1 MPLSHRYMEATLS
14 HGVVHFEIPG
24 DDPEKLASF
33 YGDLFGWQ
41 IQKVPMEGMDYWM
54 VGTVP
59 SDQNGMPTEPGGING
74 GLYKRQAPGQMP
86 INYVNVESID
96 DYVGK
101 AKSLG
106 ATVSLEKMPIPGMGY
121 FAHLVDPQGN
131 AFALFQ
137 GDPSAA

>member
-1 MPLSHRYMEATLS
+1 MEATLS

-24 DDPEKLASF
+24 DDPDKLASF

-41 IQKVPMEGMDYWM
+41 IQKMPMDGMDYWM

-59 SDQNGMPTEPGGING
+59 TDQNGMPTEPGGING
-74 GLYKRQAPGQMP
+74 GLYKRQAPGQGP
-86 INYVNVESID
+86 VNYVNVESVD
-96 DYVGK
+96 DYLAK

-106 ATVSLEKMPIPGMGY
+106 ATVVVEKMPVAEMGW

-131 AFALFQ
+131 LF
-137 GDPSAA
+137 GIWETNGSAG